1 MISSFEKQAA
11 VSELHLLEAKQDIE
25 EKAKSIQES
34 RIKLEQLQEAMQRS
48 HSLFM
53 SYKIITTTHLISSAD
68 WKRS

>member
-48 HSLFM
+48 YSLFM
-53 SYKIITTTHLISSAD
+53 IYKIITTSHLTSSAD